1 MKLTK
6 LFSALTL
13 IAAITFVACEDPYP
27 NLGGPTRNPNIGDS
41 GIDSSLL
48 VTPPTDLDIPAGT
61 LTVSQA
67 RDTCKQLADGATTGK
82 KFYVKGW
89 VKKLHSNHNQAT
101 IDQYGNG
108 QFYMSQNK
116 FTDGTYDDKDF
127 MAFQVYYL
135 NGEKFTAVNQIKEGD
150 YLVIYGEL
158 TNFGGTYETVGK
170 GAAHIYSI
178 GGQIVL
184 PDTCTVANLLELR
197 DAEQLPEEGK
207 GKDQRVVKGYIV
219 GAYDETTQTYALG
232 ATNITTNLLIAD
244 SPDETDITKL
254 ASVKLDEGSFLQ
266 KMLNLADNADNLK
279 EELLVYGTI
288 ESFCGI
294 GGVVN
299 IAQDNAFLNG
309 VKVEKKESSEIISIA
324 EFLTK
329 PAGNIYTIKGQVTNI
344 TNATRG
350 AFTLKDA
357 TGEVKVNMLRN
368 ENGDRFNTLGIE
380 EGNTITIKGENSDGV
395 IKSATLVSKE

>member
-6 LFSALTL
+6 IFSALML
-13 IAAITFVACEDPYP
+13 IAAISFVACEDPYP
-27 NLGGPTRNPNIGDS
+27 FLDGPGRNPNSGA

-48 VTPPTDLDIPAGT
+48 VAPPTDLDIPAGT
-61 LTVSQA
+61 LTVSEA
-67 RDTCKQLADGATTGK
+67 RDICKGLASQETTGTK
-82 KFYVKGW
+82 YYVKGW

-116 FTDGTYDDKDF
+116 FTDGTYDEKDF

-135 NGEKFTAVNQIKEGD
+135 DGKKFTSVDQIKEGD

-158 TNFGGTYETVGK
+158 TNYNGTYETVGK
-170 GAAHIYSI
+170 GAAYVYSI
-178 GGQIVL
+178 GGQVVL
-184 PDTCTVANLLELR
+184 PETCTVANILELSE
-197 DAEQLPEEGK
+197 AEQLPGA
-207 GKDQRVVKGYIV
+207 GFGTAQRLVKGYIV
-219 GAYDETTQTYALG
+219 GAYDEANDTYTIG
-232 ATNITTNLLIAD
+232 AANVTSNLLIAD
-244 SPDETDITKL
+244 SPDETDKTKV
-254 ASVKLDEGSFLQ
+254 ASVKLNEGSYIQ
-266 KMLNLADNADNLK
+266 KMLNLADNAGNLK
-279 EELLVYGTI
+279 KELLVYGTI

-299 IAQDNAFLNG
+299 IAEDSVFLDG
-309 VKVEKKESSEIISIA
+309 VKVEKKEYADIISIE

-329 PAGNIYTIKGQVTNI
+329 PAGDKYTIKGQVTNI

-350 AFTLKDA
+350 KFTLKDA
-357 TGEVKVNMLRN
+357 TGEVPVNMLRN
-368 ENGDRFNTLGIE
+368 ENGDSFDKLGIE

-395 IKSATLVSKE
+395 IKSATLVSKD

>member
-1 MKLTK
+1 M
-6 LFSALTL
+6 L
-13 IAAITFVACEDPYP
+13 IAAISFVACEDPYP
-27 NLGGPTRNPNIGDS
+27 NLGGPGRDPNIGGS
-41 GIDSSLL
+41 GIDSSML
-48 VTPPTDLDIPAGT
+48 VIPPVDLDIPEGT

-67 RDTCKQLADGATTGK
+67 RDTCKRLADGATTGK

-127 MAFQVYYL
+127 MAFQVFYL
-135 NGEKFTAVNQIKEGD
+135 NGERFTDVNQVKEGD

-158 TNFGGTYETVGK
+158 TNYGGTYETVGK

-197 DAEQLPEEGK
+197 DAEQLLGEGK
-207 GKDQRVVKGYIV
+207 GKDQRLLKGYIV
-219 GAYDETTQTYALG
+219 GAYDEVNQTYLFG
-232 ATNITTNLLIAD
+232 AAANSKSNLLIAD
-244 SPDETDITKL
+244 SPNETDATKI
-254 ASVKLDEGSFLQ
+254 ASVKLDEGSYLQ
-266 KMLNLADNADNLK
+266 KALNVVDNADNLK
-279 EELLVYGTI
+279 KELLVYGTI
-288 ESFCGI
+288 ETFCGI
-294 GGVVN
+294 GGAVN
-299 IAQDNAFLNG
+299 IAQDSAFLDG
-309 VKVEKKESSEIISIA
+309 VKVEKKENSDIITIA

-329 PAGNIYTIKGQVTNI
+329 ADENIYTIKGQVTNI

-350 AFTLKDA
+350 KFILKDA
-357 TGEVKVNMLRN
+357 TGEVQVNMLRN
-368 ENGDRFNTLGIE
+368 ENGDKFDTLGIV
-380 EGNTITIKGENSDGV
+380 EGDTITIKGANSDGV